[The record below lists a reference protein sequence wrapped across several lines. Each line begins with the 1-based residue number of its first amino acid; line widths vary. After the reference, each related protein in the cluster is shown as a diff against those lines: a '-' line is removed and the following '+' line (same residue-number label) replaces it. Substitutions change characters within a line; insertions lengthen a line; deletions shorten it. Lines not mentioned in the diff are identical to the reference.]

1 MVMELRYGKVF
12 GNGQGRE
19 RRFYRFTTKGSLLT
33 DNNMLID
40 CNLVVEFLVVSV
52 GRVRA
57 LR

>member
-1 MVMELRYGKVF
+1 MESDKDEKEG
-12 GNGQGRE
+12 
-19 RRFYRFTTKGSLLT
+19 FTGFVTKGSLLT